1 MTRDGR
7 RTLLL
12 LFFGVAAFS
21 VTRCIRAENPCDS
34 ATPKAVL
41 VKAGEPGPR
50 LRVRG
55 TVYRPDGVTVAAGVI
70 VYAYQTD
77 AKGHYARLPA
87 RTPRI
92 RGWVRTDA
100 DGRFELLTIRPGN
113 YPNRSTEAH
122 IHTELWG
129 ADVPPQW
136 GPDLNFAD
144 DELLRPDRR
153 KESESLGNFGFVKS
167 PVAGPDGVNETNWN
181 IRLKEKGDFFESN
194 IRHGIEPCGVDAPL
208 QRP

>member
-1 MTRDGR
+1 MTRDTCR
-7 RTLLL
+7 PLLL
-12 LFFGVAAFS
+12 VLSAVAAFS
-21 VTRCIRAENPCDS
+21 VTRCVQAENPCDS

-41 VKAGEPGPR
+41 VKAGEPGPK

-55 TVYRPDGVTVAAGVI
+55 TVYRPDGVTPAAGVI

-77 AKGHYARLPA
+77 ATGHYARLPA

-92 RGWVRTDA
+92 RGWVRTDPN
-100 DGRFELLTIRPGN
+100 GGFELLTIRPGN

-122 IHTELWG
+122 IHTQLWG
-129 ADVPPQW
+129 ADAPPQW

-144 DELLRPDRR
+144 DELLRPARR
-153 KESESLGNFGFVKS
+153 KESESLARFGFVKS
-167 PVAGPDGVNETNWN
+167 PARGPDGGLETDWN

-194 IRHGIEPCGVDAPL
+194 IRHGIEPCSVEAPL
-208 QRP
+208 KRP